1 MRRRRGYPGF
11 QPRPAPFPPAREL
24 VHSRLRRPGVTA
36 EATQPMHTFDLMPK
50 ERVLIS
56 STSLLQ
62 LTGVERLPR
71 AKNEI

>member
-1 MRRRRGYPGF
+1 
-11 QPRPAPFPPAREL
+11 
-24 VHSRLRRPGVTA
+24 
-36 EATQPMHTFDLMPK
+36 MHTFDLMPK

-71 AKNEI
+71 AKNEIWYLGYQAPNGGRRATRVDVPAA